1 MAQTIGYLMKQISD
15 KIKVSADA
23 SLKLRNFT
31 LSQARLLECLSD
43 GEGGVTQ
50 KSIEEFLNVSHPTV
64 VGLISRMEKKGYL
77 RCYPDEADRRNKIV
91 VMTDKAR
98 LIAHEMQGEV
108 AAQEEKLLQ
117 GLTKE
122 EIESL
127 YRMLHIMYQN
137 IQ

>member
-1 MAQTIGYLMKQISD
+1 MGQTVGYLLKEITD

-23 SLKLRNFT
+23 SFKLRNLSF
-31 LSQARLLECLSD
+31 SQARLLECLSD
-43 GEGGVTQ
+43 REGRATQ
-50 KSIEEFLNVSHPTV
+50 KSIEEFLKVSHPTV

-77 RCYPDEADRRNKIV
+77 RCYQDENDKRNKIV
-91 VMTDKAR
+91 EMTENAR
-98 LIAHEMQGEV
+98 LIAHEMQDEV
-108 AAQEEKLLQ
+108 AAQEAKLLK

-127 YRMLHIMYQN
+127 KRMLQMMYRN